1 MLTVLVK
8 FLKDESIQEV
18 ECQEGE
24 NLFQSFEE
32 KGIKLPHGCLSGSC
46 GSCRIEILEGN
57 ENLSEPSFIETDTLK
72 SLATEYG
79 NEKKIRLSCRAKIL
93 GPITFKIPTK

>member
-8 FLKDESIQEV
+8 FLKDESIQSV
-18 ECQEGE
+18 ECPTGQ
-24 NLFQSFEE
+24 NLFQCFEE

-57 ENLSEPSFIETDTLK
+57 ENLSEPSFIEQDTLK
-72 SLATEYG
+72 SLATEYKE
-79 NEKKIRLSCRAKIL
+79 EKKLRLSCRAKIN
-93 GPITFKIPTK
+93 GPVSFKIPTK